1 MIVRI
6 IKAALVGAT
15 LFAVPGMAVA
25 GTSTATGAAS
35 FNVTNQCSI
44 TGATVNLG
52 TFTVNQTWG
61 NVGAELGM
69 ASASGYTVGSRG
81 VEYLTWGSVTCDNGT
96 PYTINIKGTATNQNA
111 ITLRVNNK
119 TAMLHPFIKKIGAI
133 AIADNNAGITPNA
146 GARADHTFLVSGAGT
161 GAAQAIVGNALL
173 ALVHGG
179 TTITVADQLAI
190 TGSYT
195 DTLTY
200 TLNF

>member
-35 FNVTNQCSI
+35 FNVTNQCSV

-52 TFTVNQTWG
+52 TYLTSQTWAH
-61 NVGAELGM
+61 VAAELGLWNN
-69 ASASGYTVGSRG
+69 SYTVGTRG
-81 VEYLTWGSVTCDNGT
+81 QEYLTWGSVNCDAGIPFSLNLRGT
-96 PYTINIKGTATNQNA
+96 SAHPWVPGGLRFTVGGAVLHFNPY
-111 ITLRVNNK
+111 V
-119 TAMLHPFIKKIGAI
+119 KKIGQTTI
-133 AIADNNAGITPNA
+133 PDSPGSP
-146 GARADHTFLVSGAGT
+146 SGAGAYIGQTNAPATAVGTGGPQEIRGSVTYNAAASGNLSSALTAT
-161 GAAQAIVGNALL
+161 GAF
-173 ALVHGG
+173 
-179 TTITVADQLAI
+179 
-190 TGSYT
+190 T